1 MPVPIGE
8 SKFFRQDD
16 ELFLYF
22 VVGLESSSSLAVDD
36 DD

>member
-1 MPVPIGE
+1 MEDDITV
-8 SKFFRQDD
+8 KDD

>member
-1 MPVPIGE
+1 MEDDITVTV
-8 SKFFRQDD
+8 KAVKDD

>member
-1 MPVPIGE
+1 MEDDITVTLKAVKG
-8 SKFFRQDD
+8 D

-22 VVGLESSSSLAVDD
+22 VVGLEEESSLAVDD